1 MVHKRSYSVKEIIQI
16 VFMSWT
22 NRKKKKKKDIFLCYE
37 LKFFFEWRKGRKA
50 SLGDIAR

>member
-22 NRKKKKKKDIFLCYE
+22 KKKKKKIDIFLCYE
-37 LKFFFEWRKGRKA
+37 LKLFSEWRKGRKA
-50 SLGDIAR
+50 LLGDIAR